1 MKAIPVERIRDL
13 TLIRRPGSR
22 VLVIGCDSSGG
33 IGNKPLDAVQ
43 VPSEVVGYF
52 TSRVAVMEVL
62 SVGADIL
69 TVADTLSV
77 EMNPTGREIIRGIQ
91 RLLKEA
97 ELHAEYLNGSTEE
110 NFKTVQTGIG
120 VTVIGEA
127 DEEKL
132 KLRRSVSGD
141 LIVMLGEPLTGL
153 AVLENA
159 VSICSVKQL
168 KQLTRS
174 SLVHEVI
181 PVGSKGA
188 LYEAGLLADLNG
200 CDFLPLTD
208 DRALLEASGG
218 PSTSVIFS
226 IAEQDMEALARET
239 GGRLKVIGYL
249 AAHPP
254 AQ

>member
-1 MKAIPVERIRDL
+1 MKAIPVERVRDL

-43 VPSEVVGYF
+43 VSPEVVGYF

-91 RLLKEA
+91 RLLEEA
-97 ELHAEYLNGSTEE
+97 ELHAEHLNGSTEE
-110 NFKTVQTGIG
+110 NFKTVQTGMG
-120 VTVIGEA
+120 VTVIGEV

-132 KLRRSVSGD
+132 KLGRSVTGD
-141 LIVMLGEPLTGL
+141 VIVMLGEPLTGL

-159 VSICSVKQL
+159 SSICSVKQL
-168 KQLTRS
+168 KQLAGS
-174 SLVHEVI
+174 PLVHEI
-181 PVGSKGA
+181 FPVGSKGA
-188 LYEAGLLADLNG
+188 LYEAEMLAELNG
-200 CDFLPLTD
+200 CAFLPLTD
-208 DRALLEASGG
+208 DTTLLEASGG

-226 IAEQDMEALARET
+226 IAEQDIGAIAGEI
-239 GGRLKVIGYL
+239 GGRLRVIGYL
-249 AAHPP
+249 E
-254 AQ
+254 